1 MIYGFASVLGKIVA
15 VLLMP
20 IYTSILTKEEYGAMA
35 LITSC
40 KGIIDIVSNLNI
52 HSGIAREYYEDNINK
67 KTLISTGFFSIL
79 TLSVI
84 ILIIGLLSHRFWAFE
99 VLSIDKKYLIPFII
113 MLCSIPCG
121 SLQSYFA
128 ILTRF
133 KKKPV
138 LYSIGTIIHLFIQI
152 SISIIGVVV
161 LRKGISSVFFAIL
174 IAELFSIFYYGIINK
189 EFLAFT
195 FEKKH
200 LKNALL
206 FSIPTIPAILAGW
219 IDNSFGQILIGKY
232 VSLDD
237 LGVYS
242 IALSLASV
250 FSFISIALNN
260 VWYPFLYENYK
271 KPSFP
276 ALLEKLYTIILAILI
291 LITVSISMFSKE
303 IILLLANPNYIQ
315 ASVYITLLC
324 IPTCVY
330 LLFPFVS
337 SGVSISR
344 DTKYIAISY
353 IAGCI
358 LNFCCLLITLPR
370 YGVIAVPISLAL
382 SRITTYII
390 LYMVSSKKISIKLPN
405 KLLIVLISTAVLC
418 FIATKFHPSLLIRS
432 IIVLGTFTSIF
443 CYLFRHRTSFDMAK
457 SLFKIKRSN

>member
-1 MIYGFASVLGKIVA
+1 
-15 VLLMP
+15 
-20 IYTSILTKEEYGAMA
+20 
-35 LITSC
+35 
-40 KGIIDIVSNLNI
+40 
-52 HSGIAREYYEDNINK
+52 
-67 KTLISTGFFSIL
+67 
-79 TLSVI
+79 
-84 ILIIGLLSHRFWAFE
+84 
-99 VLSIDKKYLIPFII
+99 

-200 LKNALL
+200 LKKALL

-353 IAGCI
+353 IVGCI
-358 LNFCCLLITLPR
+358 INFCCLLITLPR
-370 YGVIAVPISLAL
+370 YGVIAVPVCLAL

-390 LYMVSSKKISIKLPN
+390 LYRVSSLKIRLKLPN
-405 KLLIVLISTAVLC
+405 KLLVVLISTAALC
-418 FIATKFHPSLLIRS
+418 FIVSNFHLPLLIRAF
-432 IIVLGTFTSIF
+432 IVFGTFTSIL
-443 CYLFRHRTSFDMAK
+443 CYFFRHRTSFDMAK